1 MAINQ
6 LQEVSSYAEVHSP
19 EDREFFGVHADGM
32 RLVDFFEMLESV
44 ALDVAAAAEKAT
56 SSAEPDGLV

>member
-1 MAINQ
+1 M
-6 LQEVSSYAEVHSP
+6 SSYAELHSP